1 MQSFT
6 ANEDQELV
14 LSRQADSLWKRRTL
28 ELNDWVERDKRKKRD
43 KATLMLGSNAV
54 DAELYPAL
62 AKLSLLDIP
71 TEFSCAGVSMLDD
84 PLEHSLYAYITFQ
97 ASEQLEPFVRFAIKF
112 MRHRLLVIF
121 EPARGRY
128 DLSSFFIGHN
138 RSFCFL
144 MQRCA
149 EAFEE
154 QHRV

>member
-1 MQSFT
+1 MDMEST
-6 ANEDQELV
+6 AVNDNQELV
-14 LSRQADSLWKRRTL
+14 LSRQTDSLWERRTL
-28 ELNDWVERDKRKKRD
+28 ELNDWAERDKQKKRD
-43 KATLMLGSNAV
+43 KVTMMLESNAV

-62 AKLSLLDIP
+62 AKLNHLDIP
-71 TEFSCAGVSMLDD
+71 TEFSCAGVSMQDD
-84 PLEHSLYAYITFQ
+84 PLDHSLYAYITFH
-97 ASEQLEPFVRFAIKF
+97 ASEQSELFVRFAIKF
-112 MRHRLLVIF
+112 MRHRLLVTF

-154 QHRV
+154 